1 MSMNVPRGK
10 RRSPAALPTTVA
22 MNTPGAEIL
31 HITKRIP
38 GYFAQSSSLIYRQ
51 DLQLRIA
58 LRQGFTTFFVN
69 FLAHTPEAP
78 LRRPLPERLPAMC
91 LVRVSKEDDPV
102 EPPRIYVRR
111 RESVS
116 HSRRT
121 SQVVIRPTT
130 TSRQSITRITS
141 SSSVPH
147 SRAPRPVEYVD
158 RDPGPDPDPGNFPMI
173 VQAPTPRRSS
183 TNSSRTS
190 HTHVVM
196 YEGSPRNSRTSV
208 TSRQSVRQGSLRS
221 QRSQRSRQ
229 DGRRHSRNNSGEI
242 FIVNPP
248 VRERSRSPAVETR
261 GRADSYAVRHVSVGR
276 ESRDP
281 SREPSRER
289 RSKVHLTT
297 PLSPMEVDKVQRGL
311 EASRDTMMVEDVR
324 ERVLVEE
331 DGRRKEFYKTKSLS
345 P

>member
-1 MSMNVPRGK
+1 
-10 RRSPAALPTTVA
+10 
-22 MNTPGAEIL
+22 
-31 HITKRIP
+31 
-38 GYFAQSSSLIYRQ
+38 
-51 DLQLRIA
+51 
-58 LRQGFTTFFVN
+58 
-69 FLAHTPEAP
+69 
-78 LRRPLPERLPAMC
+78 MC

-121 SQVVIRPTT
+121 SQVIIRPTT

-141 SSSVPH
+141 VE
-147 SRAPRPVEYVD
+147 RAPRPVEYVEGYP
-158 RDPGPDPDPGNFPMI
+158 DPNPDPGNFPMI
-173 VQAPTPRRSS
+173 VQAPTPNRSPRTS
-183 TNSSRTS
+183 PRTS
-190 HTHVVM
+190 HTHVVV

-324 ERVLVEE
+324 PRARSITYGANPKMSAGRLEDRERVLVEE
-331 DGRRKEFYKTKSLS
+331 DGRRREFYKTKSLS

>member
-1 MSMNVPRGK
+1 
-10 RRSPAALPTTVA
+10 
-22 MNTPGAEIL
+22 
-31 HITKRIP
+31 
-38 GYFAQSSSLIYRQ
+38 
-51 DLQLRIA
+51 
-58 LRQGFTTFFVN
+58 
-69 FLAHTPEAP
+69 
-78 LRRPLPERLPAMC
+78 MC
-91 LVRVSKEDDPV
+91 LVRVYKEDDPV

-121 SQVVIRPTT
+121 SQVIIQPTT

-141 SSSVPH
+141 VE
-147 SRAPRPVEYVD
+147 RAPRPVEYVEGY
-158 RDPGPDPDPGNFPMI
+158 PGPNPDPGNFPMI
-173 VQAPTPRRSS
+173 VQAPTPNRSPR
-183 TNSSRTS
+183 NSPRTS
-190 HTHVVM
+190 HTHVVV

-261 GRADSYAVRHVSVGR
+261 GRADSYAVRHVSVGG

-289 RSKVHLTT
+289 RSNLTT
-297 PLSPMEVDKVQRGL
+297 PLSPLEVDKVQRGL
-311 EASRDTMMVEDVR
+311 EASRDTMNVEDTGGPR
-324 ERVLVEE
+324 E
-331 DGRRKEFYKTKSLS
+331 SAC
-345 P
+345 

>member
-1 MSMNVPRGK
+1 
-10 RRSPAALPTTVA
+10 
-22 MNTPGAEIL
+22 
-31 HITKRIP
+31 
-38 GYFAQSSSLIYRQ
+38 
-51 DLQLRIA
+51 
-58 LRQGFTTFFVN
+58 
-69 FLAHTPEAP
+69 
-78 LRRPLPERLPAMC
+78 MC
-91 LVRVSKEDDPV
+91 LVRGSYLNPAASPLPAPIHQRHPAKQRQLTFSTLVSKEDDPV

-141 SSSVPH
+141 VEQRAPVE
-147 SRAPRPVEYVD
+147 RAPRPVEYVEGY
-158 RDPGPDPDPGNFPMI
+158 PGPNPDPGNFPMI
-173 VQAPTPRRSS
+173 VQAPTPNRSPR
-183 TNSSRTS
+183 NSPRTS

-261 GRADSYAVRHVSVGR
+261 GRTDSYAVRHVSVGR

-324 ERVLVEE
+324 PRARSITYGANPRMSAGRLEDRERVLLEE